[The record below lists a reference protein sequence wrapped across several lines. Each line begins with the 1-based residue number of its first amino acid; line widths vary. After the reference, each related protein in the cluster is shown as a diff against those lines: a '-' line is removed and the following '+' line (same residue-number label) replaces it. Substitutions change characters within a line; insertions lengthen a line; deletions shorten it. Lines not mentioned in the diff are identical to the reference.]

1 MYSAAILSGGQ
12 SSRMGKNKAFEMI
25 NGRRIIDIVFDK
37 LRPIFMEITIVT
49 NEPDL
54 YREFPAEVITDIYP
68 GLGPVAGIQA
78 ALSHAEAD
86 AVFVTGCDMP
96 FVSSPLIQHMLASS
110 NGYDAVVPVVAG
122 RLQPT
127 AAVYRKSALKVF
139 TDSLKNQK
147 LKLTRLFEELNALEL
162 NEAVLSQFGSIE
174 EMFFNIN
181 DAAALEKA
189 RVMMERGAL

>member
-12 SSRMGKNKAFEMI
+12 SSRMGKNKAFELI
-25 NGRRIIDIVFDK
+25 GGRRIIDILFDK
-37 LRPIFMEITIVT
+37 LRPIFKEITIVT
-49 NEPDL
+49 NEPNL
-54 YREFPAEVITDIYP
+54 YLEFSADVITDIYP

-78 ALSHAEAD
+78 ALSHTGAD

-96 FVSSPLIQHMLASS
+96 FVSGPLIQYMLASS

-127 AAVYRKSALKVF
+127 AAVYCKSALTVF

-147 LKLTRLFEELNALEL
+147 LKLTRLFEELNAMEL
-162 NEAVLSQFGSIE
+162 DESILGQFGSID

-189 RVMMERGAL
+189 RVMMGRGAL